1 VRSVKHLLGS
11 RGALFAAVVIVAA
24 GIAAALIVV
33 SVVGSSDSK
42 KVNATPI
49 PATTGA
55 ATPGTTAP
63 GSTTAPEPGFKVSGG
78 AATAKLFRGI
88 PQNKNV
94 LGNPKAP
101 VTMVEFADLQ
111 CPFCRDYALDA
122 LPTII
127 REYVRPRK
135 VKLVFAGIAFIGPDS
150 ETALRATYAAALQ
163 NRLWNFLDLLYRNQG
178 AENSGWVTEPLLR
191 ATAQAIPGVDVGT
204 LLAARQST
212 EVDNALLATQQQASS
227 ARVSSTPS
235 FFAGPTGGTLNRIN
249 LTSLTPSAFRPT
261 LDALLK

>member
-1 VRSVKHLLGS
+1 VVRAFLRTRTGLFTAV
-11 RGALFAAVVIVAA
+11 GAAAVA
-24 GIAAALIVV
+24 IAAALIVI

-55 ATPGTTAP
+55 ATPSTTAP
-63 GSTTAPEPGFKVSGG
+63 GSNTAPEPGFKVSGG
-78 AATAKLFRGI
+78 AATAELFRGI
-88 PQNKNV
+88 TQNKNV

-127 REYVRPRK
+127 REYVRPGK

-191 ATAQAIPGVDVGT
+191 ATAQAIPGLDVGT
-204 LLAARQST
+204 LLSARHST

-227 ARVSSTPS
+227 ARVNSTPA
-235 FFAGPTGGTLNRIN
+235 FFAGPTGGTLNPIN